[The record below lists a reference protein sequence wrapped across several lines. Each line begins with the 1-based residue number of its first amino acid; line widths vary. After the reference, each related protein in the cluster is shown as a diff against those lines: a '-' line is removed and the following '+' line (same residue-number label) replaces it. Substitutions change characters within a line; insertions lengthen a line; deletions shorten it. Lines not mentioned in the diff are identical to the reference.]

1 MNYLHIPL
9 NLKALPK
16 HSPDAEVL
24 REAENCRLTVR
35 DLMKEARYLDAF
47 ERSVEIM
54 RLMRSFSDY
63 ENVEFR
69 ALLIGVLYDIAE
81 LHYAI
86 KDYKQSE
93 RELETLFRV
102 LEALLA
108 IDAERFGP
116 YHIMAM
122 ELSTRILRSRKKAME
137 MLVRQQALTAQLYDK
152 VGSGVAAATDRL
164 VESLCKTARLLASSG
179 DYRASLKFFA
189 EAIKFSKKRAGKITR
204 REIKISIEMAEV
216 MMRTRSMRP
225 RASRLLSA
233 LLPHAIALETIELE
247 EDILALMEVLS
258 HDAERSARWRTFIS
272 TITHPRRKTRKKAET
287 PEPES
292 APKAAPEENK

>member
-9 NLKALPK
+9 NLKSLTK

-35 DLMKEARYLDAF
+35 DLMKEERYLDAF

-69 ALLIGVLYDIAE
+69 ALLVGVLYDIAE
-81 LHYAI
+81 LHFAI

-108 IDAERFGP
+108 VDSERFAP
-116 YHIMAM
+116 YHILAM

-137 MLVRQQALTAQLYDK
+137 TLVRQRQLTDQLYEK
-152 VGSGVAAATDRL
+152 VGSGVLAATDRL
-164 VESLCKTARLLASSG
+164 VDSLCKTARLTASAG
-179 DYRASLKFFA
+179 DYRASLKFFS
-189 EAIKFSKKRAGKITR
+189 EAIKFSKKRSGKVTR
-204 REIKISIEMAEV
+204 KEVKMTIEMAEV
-216 MMRTRSMRP
+216 MMRIRSMRP
-225 RASRLLSA
+225 RAVRLLSA
-233 LLPHAIALETIELE
+233 VLPHAIALETIELE
-247 EDILALMEVLS
+247 EDILALLEVLS
-258 HDAERSARWRTFIS
+258 QDRNREPRWRAFLSKITPKKNV
-272 TITHPRRKTRKKAET
+272 TIPKKNVD
-287 PEPES
+287 S
-292 APKAAPEENK
+292 NS